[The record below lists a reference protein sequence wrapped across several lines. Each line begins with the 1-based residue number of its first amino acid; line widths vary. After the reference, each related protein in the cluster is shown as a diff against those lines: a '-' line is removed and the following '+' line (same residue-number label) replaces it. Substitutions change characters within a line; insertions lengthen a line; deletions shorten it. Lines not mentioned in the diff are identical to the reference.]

1 MKQKNNKIKINK
13 RFFVFIGIVL
23 VIIFI
28 VIKGCNSKNIQNENI
43 ETVDTTI
50 DQTKLNEDA
59 LSAIITNEFIL
70 KYVVTKLESSGMS
83 LITDISMDLGRVN
96 TYVILDDKNNLF
108 YITLSDGG
116 SITLYDSNNNIIG

>member
-96 TYVILDDKNNLF
+96 TYVILDDKNNFF

>member
-96 TYVILDDKNNLF
+96 TYVILDDKNNFF
-108 YITLSDGG
+108 YITLGDGG